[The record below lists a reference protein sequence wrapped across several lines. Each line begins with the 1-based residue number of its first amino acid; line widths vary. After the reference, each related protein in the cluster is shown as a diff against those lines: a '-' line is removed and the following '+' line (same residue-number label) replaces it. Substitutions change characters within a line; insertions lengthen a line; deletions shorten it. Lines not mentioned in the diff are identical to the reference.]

1 MGSGVDFVHASE
13 ILKGVTL
20 ESVAIIRL
28 LGEYFGEKLEEY
40 PLMHHIHERITEN
53 TLPPI
58 PWDRMCRDSL
68 IGE

>member
-1 MGSGVDFVHASE
+1 MDFVHASE

-28 LGEYFGEKLEEY
+28 LGKFFGEKLGEY
-40 PLMHHIHERITEN
+40 PLMQHIHERITEN

-58 PWDRMCRDSL
+58 PWDRMRRDSFD
-68 IGE
+68 GE